1 MNIGSQDQWELED
14 NHPLHMMHWCVA
26 NCVRTTNTGRCAF
39 HRAVAAVS
47 VTLRSPSPNFEQL
60 NPDSDSIAVRS
71 GQFLKCTPVLLIIG
85 ANFVPLPRANIVD
98 STILSASG
106 VLEDDHGTLSLAFM
120 STPRILRTRCGVPVK
135 NNQPTNQTSSD
146 LELTCVDQDQR
157 GLFFYFFSSQQTFIE
172 KYYGQEPTRKQA

>member
-39 HRAVAAVS
+39 HLSSKLTA
-47 VTLRSPSPNFEQL
+47 PNFEQL

-85 ANFVPLPRANIVD
+85 ANLFRFA
-98 STILSASG
+98 
-106 VLEDDHGTLSLAFM
+106 SLALISSWRGDLVTLPVASAVFSVFIDRA
-120 STPRILRTRCGVPVK
+120 STSACAGT
-135 NNQPTNQTSSD
+135 D
-146 LELTCVDQDQR
+146 L
-157 GLFFYFFSSQQTFIE
+157 
-172 KYYGQEPTRKQA
+172 